1 MAGGLAGLAT
11 TGSAEYVSLAGLVA
25 LLTAGFLLLDLSR
38 TVPLRVSAKSKMSMF
53 SAIRSGRSVAGFVQD
68 SLSRS
73 ILRLV
78 TELEAPV
85 PL

>member
-1 MAGGLAGLAT
+1 
-11 TGSAEYVSLAGLVA
+11 
-25 LLTAGFLLLDLSR
+25 
-38 TVPLRVSAKSKMSMF
+38 MF

-68 SLSRS
+68 SLRRS